1 MPNTTVYL
9 VRHGHVENPDRVLYG
24 RLPGFNLSARGRA
37 QAELLGRHFAG
48 VPLTAVIAS
57 PLERAQQTAAA
68 IAAPHDLKLETD
80 ERLIEASSIFEGVA
94 GNFGWYILR
103 NPGIWWKLRD
113 LRTPSWG
120 ERNIDLAERV
130 QAVVASVR
138 DRFAGERVVLVS
150 HQAPIWVARLA
161 FERKPLS
168 HWPGMRRCRL
178 GSVTMLEFDGDHL
191 ERVSYSEP
199 AAAALRAPSPAVPPP
214 DGQPGLGSLPPAQ
227 ALGDHPRPPQGSPP
241 GAGA

>member
-1 MPNTTVYL
+1 MGASTPGCLYDALAPLPPIEGPATVPKTTIYL
-9 VRHGHVENPDRVLYG
+9 VRHGQVQNPDRVLYG

-37 QAELLGRHFAG
+37 QAELLGKHFAG
-48 VPLTAVIAS
+48 VRLTAVVAS

-68 IAAPHDLKLETD
+68 IAAPHGLQVETD

-120 ERNIDLAERV
+120 ERNIDLAARV

-138 DRFAGERVVLVS
+138 ERFPGGRVVLVS

-161 FERKPLS
+161 FERKPLG

-178 GSVTMLEFDGDHL
+178 ASVTMLEFDGDDL
-191 ERVSYSEP
+191 DRVSYSEP
-199 AAAALRAPSPAVPPP
+199 AAAALTGAE
-214 DGQPGLGSLPPAQ
+214 PGL
-227 ALGDHPRPPQGSPP
+227 
-241 GAGA
+241 AGA